1 MNLYAE
7 SSAFSPGFW
16 ARSSGPQCKRLL
28 RNASVIFTSDLTF
41 VECDRVLIRAVTL
54 NEMSETRAA
63 SCRRRLTAA
72 AVGWYVLRIGA
83 DVVEKARKPFP
94 AEPIRTLDALHLASA
109 VIGRSAVPDLAI
121 LSLDDRIR
129 SSAQQSGFT
138 LLPREK

>member
-7 SSAFSPGFW
+7 SSAVLCWLLGEKQRTPV
-16 ARSSGPQCKRLL
+16 QRLL
-28 RNASVIFTSDLTF
+28 RNASLIFTSDLTF

-54 NEMSETRAA
+54 KEMSEARAA
-63 SCRRRLTAA
+63 FCRRRLNAA
-72 AVGWYVLRIGA
+72 AVGWYILRIGA

-94 AEPIRTLDALHLASA
+94 GEPIRTLDALHLASA